1 MSTNNSKSKRK
12 LALVTGA
19 NTGIGLEAARGI
31 AKAGYDVVFAC
42 RDKGRGQAAIATIAK
57 EFPQAKLD
65 LLLVDLSDQKSIR
78 LAAANF
84 TADYPSLDVLV
95 NNAGIGLKTR
105 EISVDGIELT
115 FATNVLA
122 YFLLTNLLL
131 GTLRKASSARIIN
144 VASSFAGGLDLTDL
158 EFMRRPYDATPAY
171 MQSKQANRMLTWA
184 LARRLEG
191 SQVTAN
197 AMTPGATDTR
207 LLQTFVPGRIGK
219 TTAQG
224 ADTIVWL
231 ATSPEVEGLGNR
243 FWDERQEKPCE
254 FRNQEQEE
262 ELWRI
267 CERMT
272 VANSAAASSN

>member
-1 MSTNNSKSKRK
+1 MPTNNPKSKRK
-12 LALVTGA
+12 LALITGA
-19 NTGIGLEAARGI
+19 NTGIGFEAARGI
-31 AKAGYDVVFAC
+31 AKAGYDVVLAC
-42 RDKGRGQAAIATIAK
+42 RDKGRGQEAIALLAK
-57 EFPQAKLD
+57 EFPEAKLD

-78 LAAANF
+78 SAAANF
-84 TADYPSLDVLV
+84 TADYASLDVLV

-105 EISVDGIELT
+105 EVSVDGIELT

-131 GTLRKASSARIIN
+131 GTLRKAPSARIVN
-144 VASSFAGGLDLTDL
+144 VASAFAGGLDITDL
-158 EFMRRPYDATPAY
+158 EFKRRPYDATPAY

-191 SQVTAN
+191 TNMTAN

-219 TTAQG
+219 TPAQG

-231 ATSPEVEGLGNR
+231 ATSPEIEGFSNR
-243 FWDERQEKPCE
+243 YWDERQEKPCE

-267 CERMT
+267 CEKMT
-272 VANSAAASSN
+272 ASNSAAAASD